1 MRTLKNNTAIEV
13 ELDEMWS
20 FCQNK
25 KKQLWLWWAIDHN
38 NKTPLAFTFGT
49 REYKNL
55 YNLLALLQPFNIKT
69 FFTDNYFAY
78 SKIIPKDTL
87 IIGKKNTQNI
97 ERFHLTLRTRIKR
110 LSRKTI
116 CFSKNTDIHISVISS
131 FIIKFLFPY
140 TSSFSTT

>member
-1 MRTLKNNTAIEV
+1 M
-13 ELDEMWS
+13 ELY
-20 FCQNK
+20 CQNK

-38 NKTPLAFTFGT
+38 NNTPLAFTFGT
-49 REYKNL
+49 KEYNNL
-55 YNLLALLQPFNIKT
+55 DHLLALLQPFNIKT

-78 SKIIPKDTL
+78 SKIIPKDAL
-87 IIGKKNTQNI
+87 IIGKKHTQSI

-131 FIIKFLFPY
+131 FIIKFLFPS
-140 TSSFSTT
+140 TSFLSTI